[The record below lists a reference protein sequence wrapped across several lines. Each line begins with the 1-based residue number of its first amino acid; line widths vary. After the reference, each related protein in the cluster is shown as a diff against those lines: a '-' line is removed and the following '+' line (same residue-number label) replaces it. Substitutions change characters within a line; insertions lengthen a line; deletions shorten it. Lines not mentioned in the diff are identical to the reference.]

1 MYSSVGERIYLRA
14 PAAPLLW
21 ATTGGVSKSLP
32 DFCRS
37 QLCTVVHGHALCNG
51 RDRKKQPKF
60 KNLVALRTRG
70 SWVQVLPGAPI
81 FNGLRA
87 ASEVVSRTAGRL
99 RDLLST
105 GRTRAR
111 SRHAARCAFLDDS
124 APGSP

>member
-51 RDRKKQPKF
+51 VPVQQRASTRLGCRWIRPMTKSQDRDAIYVKRQF
-60 KNLVALRTRG
+60 DTEII
-70 SWVQVLPGAPI
+70 VLCVRWYITYP
-81 FNGLRA
+81 
-87 ASEVVSRTAGRL
+87 
-99 RDLLST
+99 
-105 GRTRAR
+105 
-111 SRHAARCAFLDDS
+111 
-124 APGSP
+124 